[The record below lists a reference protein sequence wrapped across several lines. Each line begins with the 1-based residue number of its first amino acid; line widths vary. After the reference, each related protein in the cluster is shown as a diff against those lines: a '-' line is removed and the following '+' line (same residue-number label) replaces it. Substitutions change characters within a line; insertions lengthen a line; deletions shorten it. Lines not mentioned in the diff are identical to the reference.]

1 MIEEKPIT
9 ILLAEDNEDDLWLMQ
24 QALKRAQFPRSPMI
38 VRDGAE
44 AIDYLAGH
52 GKYADRS
59 QYPFP
64 FVLLLDL
71 KMPVKDG
78 FEVMEWWQSQTLRQH
93 LTIIVLT
100 SSVYRTD
107 IERAYALGAT
117 SYLCKPTELQDLSE
131 MVKRILQYWA
141 IVQPVEEDFSDP
153 KKPWRALGAA

>member
-24 QALKRAQFPRSPMI
+24 QALKRAHLPRPPMV
-38 VRDGAE
+38 VRNGAE
-44 AIDYLAGH
+44 AIEYLAGQ
-52 GKYADRS
+52 GAYADRS

-78 FEVMEWWQSQTLRQH
+78 FEVMEWWRSQPRQQH

-100 SSVYRTD
+100 SSAYRTD

-131 MVKRILQYWA
+131 MVGRILQYWA
-141 IVQPVEEDFSDP
+141 IVQPLNEFP
-153 KKPWRALGAA
+153 KP